1 MQRFI
6 DKFSQ
11 NWYPDIHRKDPVI
24 LRDGKLENG
33 NHRCEAIARWGEVPV
48 YLRHYP
54 SYKDDQG
61 LIRRIYGA
69 STIGQEIVGLDEGS

>member
-48 YLRHYP
+48 
-54 SYKDDQG
+54 
-61 LIRRIYGA
+61 
-69 STIGQEIVGLDEGS
+69 